1 MELRHVRQRYVADH
15 ISLDYEKGLIEQMRG
30 QLQTS
35 SRSKCDAFRL
45 NDIGYSDA
53 EMQPIAHIPHH
64 LILQVSWDYDEIFEP
79 VLGQMGQ
86 HVMDYRVRTQRKHW
100 LRPGKRERTQTRS
113 LPTGQNYGLQSS
125 GEIEID
131 AYSRSSSVRSSG
143 RPCIICL
150 AAGFRVSAGYP
161 PPLAG
166 LEKSHGGKRKKR
178 SCMRNAEIKFCQTR
192 VSTC

>member
-1 MELRHVRQRYVADH
+1 MELRHVCQRYVADH

-35 SRSKCDAFRL
+35 SRSKRDSFL
-45 NDIGYSDA
+45 PNDIGSPGA
-53 EMQPIAHIPHH
+53 EMLPIAHIPHH
-64 LILQVSWDYDEIFEP
+64 LILQVSRDYDEIFEP

-100 LRPGKRERTQTRS
+100 LGPGKRERTQTRS

-131 AYSRSSSVRSSG
+131 AYSRSSSIRSSG
-143 RPCIICL
+143 RPCIICI
-150 AAGFRVSAGYP
+150 AAGFMVVHGIP
-161 PPLAG
+161 PQLAG
-166 LEKSHGGKRKKR
+166 LDNR
-178 SCMRNAEIKFCQTR
+178 
-192 VSTC
+192 